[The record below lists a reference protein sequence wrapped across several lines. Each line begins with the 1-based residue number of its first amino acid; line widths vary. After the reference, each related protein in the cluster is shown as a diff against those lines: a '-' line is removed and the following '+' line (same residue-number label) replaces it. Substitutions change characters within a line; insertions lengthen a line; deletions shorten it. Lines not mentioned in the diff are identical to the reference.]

1 MNNVSLEIY
10 DDEIIIRAR
19 IPASM
24 RSVFMN
30 NTEAEIVEMSR
41 QYDPNFDILELK
53 LLIKHG

>member
-1 MNNVSLEIY
+1 VSLEIY